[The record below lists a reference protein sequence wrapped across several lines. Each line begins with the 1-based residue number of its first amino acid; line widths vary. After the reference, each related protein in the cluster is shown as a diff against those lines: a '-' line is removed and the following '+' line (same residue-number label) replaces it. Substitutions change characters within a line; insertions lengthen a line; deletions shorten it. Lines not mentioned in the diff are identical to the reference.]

1 MASLPGAPVAQR
13 WHPNS
18 TDFHAERQRSKAH
31 ACWRRS
37 VPIAGT
43 PAERYLRSRKY
54 SGPLPATLRY
64 LPPHKR
70 EHHPAM
76 IAAFGVPNELEP
88 GALQIEDEQITEFI
102 LRLSHR
108 TDAPKPA
115 LVATS
120 S

>member
-1 MASLPGAPVAQR
+1 MLAPK
-13 WHPNS
+13 S

-76 IAAFGVPNELEP
+76 IAAFGVPNEP
-88 GALQIEDEQITEFI
+88 QPSALQIEDEQITRESI
-102 LRLSHR
+102 LRSSR
-108 TDAPKPA
+108 QTDAPKPA
-115 LVATS
+115 RVATS